1 MPYITTEG
9 RALPLDK
16 AFSHNNISFPA
27 NWLRLSNPA
36 DREAQGISWKEIE
49 EPPVVRAPLDRE
61 KADGVARAKDTAG
74 KMLAQSDWMVI
85 ASVERDRAVA
95 EDWAEYRAAVLAEA
109 DRLEGEYNAAATY
122 TDIDLIKQ
130 NWPLNPNEVA
140 AREADEAR
148 LAADKAKQEEDKNAD
163 KKEEN

>member
-36 DREAQGISWKEIE
+36 DREAQGISWVTPE
-49 EPPVVRAPLDRE
+49 EPPVVRAPLERE
-61 KADGVARAKDTAG
+61 KAVGVARTKDTAG
-74 KMLAQSDWMVI
+74 KMLSQSDWMVI

-109 DRLEGEYNAAATY
+109 NRLEGEYNAAATY
-122 TDIDLIKQ
+122 TDLDLIKQ
-130 NWPLNPNEVA
+130 NWPLNPDELA
-140 AREADEAR
+140 ERDRMEAREA
-148 LAADKAKQEEDKNAD
+148 AAKAKREEKKNA
-163 KKEEN
+163 E

>member
-1 MPYITTEG
+1 MPYTTTEG

-27 NWLRLSNPA
+27 NWLRVSTEA
-36 DREAQGISWKEIE
+36 DKEAQGISWVTPE

-61 KADGVARAKDTAG
+61 KSNGIVRAKDTAG

-85 ASVERDRAVA
+85 ASVERSRAVA
-95 EDWAEYRAAVLAEA
+95 EDWAEYRAAVIAEA

-122 TDIDLIKQ
+122 TDLDLIKQ
-130 NWPLNPNEVA
+130 NWPLNPDEQAERDRMGAEEA
-140 AREADEAR
+140 AA
-148 LAADKAKQEEDKNAD
+148 KAKREEDKD
-163 KKEEN
+163 GGV

>member
-1 MPYITTEG
+1 MPYVTQEG

-61 KADGVARAKDTAG
+61 KSDGIVRSKDTAG
-74 KMLAQSDWMVI
+74 KMLAGSDWMYI
-85 ASVERDRAVA
+85 AKSERNREVA
-95 EDWAEYRAAVLAEA
+95 QEWAEYRAAVIAEA

-122 TDIDLIKQ
+122 TDLDLIKQ
-130 NWPLNPNEVA
+130 EWPLDPNAQAE
-140 AREADEAR
+140 RNRMEAEE
-148 LAADKAKQEEDKNAD
+148 KEQEDGGV
-163 KKEEN
+163 

>member
-27 NWLRLSNPA
+27 NWLRLATEA
-36 DREAQGISWKEIE
+36 DKEAQGISWVTPE
-49 EPPVVRAPLDRE
+49 EPPVVRAPLERE
-61 KADGVARAKDTAG
+61 KRDGVSRAKDTAG
-74 KMLAQSDWMVI
+74 IMLAGSDWMQI
-85 ASVERDRAVA
+85 AKIERNREVA
-95 EDWAEYRAAVLAEA
+95 QEWAEYRAAVLAEA

-148 LAADKAKQEEDKNAD
+148 LAEAKAKQEEKKNA
-163 KKEEN
+163 E

>member
-1 MPYITTEG
+1 MSYITAEG

-16 AFSHNNISFPA
+16 AFTHNNISFPA
-27 NWLRLSNPA
+27 NWLRVSTEA
-36 DREAQGISWKEIE
+36 DKEAQGISWVTPE

-61 KADGVARAKDTAG
+61 KSKGIAQAKDTAG

-85 ASVERDRAVA
+85 ASVERSRVVA
-95 EDWAEYRAAVLAEA
+95 DEWAEYRAAVIAEA

-130 NWPLNPNEVA
+130 NWPLNPDEQAERDRMEAEEA
-140 AREADEAR
+140 AV
-148 LAADKAKQEEDKNAD
+148 KEDQQD
-163 KKEEN
+163 G